1 MEAISKLEN
10 ERLRSMAVA
19 ARAAQ
24 ADKKSFKK
32 FMQELK

>member
-1 MEAISKLEN
+1 MEAIGTLEN

-24 ADKKSFKK
+24 ADKNGFKK
-32 FMQELK
+32 FMREIK